1 MLNTVSLINTTSL
14 NGVEYGYKADSL
26 GRISYFILT
35 TIKSGKHA
43 GVCQWKRIIQ
53 RNIPTIVIQQLT
65 K

>member
-1 MLNTVSLINTTSL
+1 MLNNVSLTNTTAL
-14 NGVEYGYKADSL
+14 NGVEYGCKADQL

-35 TIKSGKHA
+35 TVKSGKHA

-53 RNIPTIVIQQLT
+53 RNVPTIVIQQLT